1 MFRLSLSCVAL
12 WALLNSLTLVHSDDT
27 PHGTSKHY
35 MLAKR
40 STGPIPSA
48 TSRSDSLHQS
58 PKANLAKWLSG
69 TYFHYFLGKTC
80 KHKLYTTQRV
90 RKGRQL
96 GFRYFQFDSQLS
108 TFVNAS
114 PEKIPK
120 FCPATNSF
128 SLLLHP
134 LIASV
139 GTQYDRLGMLYLN
152 DIEAEPTK
160 EGIIWTDSRHD
171 KYTPLLSRPATFS
184 LDIGNTVD
192 PLLDLTG
199 NFEVTL
205 SAKFYPPTPEF
216 PASKKA
222 DRIINMG
229 RGTGNNMTSFLSFP
243 RNVATAYLDLF
254 ASGSGKEEVRKSVY
268 PLTWTLTDQQP
279 SGNSKL
285 KFWYTN
291 VPDAYTPQLDPAN
304 TGAATGK
311 GSHREV
317 QVWIDN
323 FLAGVAYP
331 FPVIYTGGMLLT
343 WWRPIAAIGAFD
355 APTYTI
361 DISPFVP
368 LLSDSKPH
376 NFTIFVEGQGEKGSI
391 NQEWLF
397 SASVFISLDPTGVRT
412 TGRMLTYLTDS
423 KTTVDVPKE
432 VRIPP
437 NMDPKSLISFAT
449 HSFRKLEI
457 SSNIVTGTKGAQVVK
472 VEQDMTFINQQSWGP
487 GAAYQSV
494 VMSSKGN
501 TISTHGDVA
510 EKIDEFRYPFNL
522 TLSAL
527 SVPPA
532 TKVVGHLNHKYSRT
546 QIFPLCPTLGK
557 INIETTQDCA
567 GELLLNGNG
576 RALSGLG
583 RTIQSFTYKD
593 GKGGTYARDVD
604 IYNSTKTIRDR
615 QSGTLLPVDKAKVL
629 GELSLSDTSLGTS
642 LLSTE
647 NLSTNGASAND
658 LPANAFSTSAIG
670 NGPHL
675 AGDKNARGAPGRLLH
690 TPPPSGLKKSNPQ

>member
-27 PHGTSKHY
+27 PHGTSKQ
-35 MLAKR
+35 
-40 STGPIPSA
+40 
-48 TSRSDSLHQS
+48 LHARQAVHRPNPLRNFEVRQS
-58 PKANLAKWLSG
+58 PKANLAKWLSWNI
-69 TYFHYFLGKTC
+69 L
-80 KHKLYTTQRV
+80 
-90 RKGRQL
+90 
-96 GFRYFQFDSQLS
+96 
-108 TFVNAS
+108 
-114 PEKIPK
+114 
-120 FCPATNSF
+120 
-128 SLLLHP
+128 SLLLGEKP
-134 LIASV
+134 ANTSYTPPRGCGRAGSWASVIFNLTATSV

-152 DIEAEPTK
+152 DIEVWRTSTAEPTK

-254 ASGSGKEEVRKSVY
+254 ASGSGKEE
-268 PLTWTLTDQQP
+268 
-279 SGNSKL
+279 
-285 KFWYTN
+285 YTN

>member
-1 MFRLSLSCVAL
+1 MGLAQL
-12 WALLNSLTLVHSDDT
+12 LTLVHSDDT
-27 PHGTSKHY
+27 PHGTSKQLHARQAVHRPNP
-35 MLAKR
+35 LHNFEVR
-40 STGPIPSA
+40 QPPSVPKIKPCEVVILEHTFITSWGKPANTSCSPPRGCGRAGSWASVIFNLTA
-48 TSRSDSLHQS
+48 T
-58 PKANLAKWLSG
+58 
-69 TYFHYFLGKTC
+69 
-80 KHKLYTTQRV
+80 
-90 RKGRQL
+90 
-96 GFRYFQFDSQLS
+96 
-108 TFVNAS
+108 
-114 PEKIPK
+114 
-120 FCPATNSF
+120 
-128 SLLLHP
+128 
-134 LIASV
+134 SV

-152 DIEAEPTK
+152 DIEVWRTSTAEPTK
-160 EGIIWTDSRHD
+160 EGIIWT
-171 KYTPLLSRPATFS
+171 YTPLLSRPATFS

-254 ASGSGKEEVRKSVY
+254 PSGSGKEE
-268 PLTWTLTDQQP
+268 
-279 SGNSKL
+279 
-285 KFWYTN
+285 FWYTN
-291 VPDAYTPQLDPAN
+291 VPDAYAPQLDPAN

-472 VEQDMTFINQQSWGP
+472 VEQDMTFINQQSWGL
-487 GAAYQSV
+487 ALLTRSVLSLIRSDYASV

-501 TISTHGDVA
+501 TISAHGDVA

-690 TPPPSGLKKSNPQ
+690 TPPPSGLKKSSPQ

>member
-27 PHGTSKHY
+27 PHGTSKQLHARQAVHRPNP
-35 MLAKR
+35 LR
-40 STGPIPSA
+40 NFEVRQPPSVPKSKPCEVVILEHTFITSWGKPANTSYTPPRGCGRAGSWASVIFNLTA
-48 TSRSDSLHQS
+48 T
-58 PKANLAKWLSG
+58 
-69 TYFHYFLGKTC
+69 
-80 KHKLYTTQRV
+80 
-90 RKGRQL
+90 
-96 GFRYFQFDSQLS
+96 
-108 TFVNAS
+108 
-114 PEKIPK
+114 
-120 FCPATNSF
+120 
-128 SLLLHP
+128 
-134 LIASV
+134 SV

-152 DIEAEPTK
+152 DIEVWRTSTAEPTK
-160 EGIIWTDSRHD
+160 EGIIWTVTRDMS

-254 ASGSGKEEVRKSVY
+254 ASGSGKEE
-268 PLTWTLTDQQP
+268 
-279 SGNSKL
+279 
-285 KFWYTN
+285 FWYTN

>member
-27 PHGTSKHY
+27 PHSTSKQLHARQAVHRPNP
-35 MLAKR
+35 LR
-40 STGPIPSA
+40 NFEVRQPPSVPKSKPCEVVILEHTFITSWGKPANTSYSPPRGCGRAGSWASVIFNLTA
-48 TSRSDSLHQS
+48 T
-58 PKANLAKWLSG
+58 
-69 TYFHYFLGKTC
+69 
-80 KHKLYTTQRV
+80 
-90 RKGRQL
+90 
-96 GFRYFQFDSQLS
+96 
-108 TFVNAS
+108 
-114 PEKIPK
+114 
-120 FCPATNSF
+120 
-128 SLLLHP
+128 
-134 LIASV
+134 SV

-152 DIEAEPTK
+152 DIEVWRTSTAEPTK
-160 EGIIWTDSRHD
+160 EGIIWTVTRDMS

-254 ASGSGKEEVRKSVY
+254 ASGSGKEE
-268 PLTWTLTDQQP
+268 
-279 SGNSKL
+279 
-285 KFWYTN
+285 FWYTN

>member
-27 PHGTSKHY
+27 PHGTSKQLHARQAVHRPNP
-35 MLAKR
+35 LR
-40 STGPIPSA
+40 NFEVRQPPSVPKSKPCEVVILEHTFITSWGKPANTSYTPPRGCGRAGSWASVIFNLTA
-48 TSRSDSLHQS
+48 T
-58 PKANLAKWLSG
+58 
-69 TYFHYFLGKTC
+69 
-80 KHKLYTTQRV
+80 
-90 RKGRQL
+90 
-96 GFRYFQFDSQLS
+96 
-108 TFVNAS
+108 
-114 PEKIPK
+114 
-120 FCPATNSF
+120 
-128 SLLLHP
+128 
-134 LIASV
+134 SV

-152 DIEAEPTK
+152 DIEVWRTSTAEPTK
-160 EGIIWTDSRHD
+160 EGIIWTVTRDMT

-254 ASGSGKEEVRKSVY
+254 ASGSGKEE
-268 PLTWTLTDQQP
+268 
-279 SGNSKL
+279 
-285 KFWYTN
+285 FWYTN

>member
-27 PHGTSKHY
+27 PHSTSKQLHARQAVHRPNP
-35 MLAKR
+35 LR
-40 STGPIPSA
+40 NFEVRQPPSVPKSKPCEVVILEHTFITSWGKPANTSYSPPRGCGRAGSWASVIFNLTA
-48 TSRSDSLHQS
+48 T
-58 PKANLAKWLSG
+58 
-69 TYFHYFLGKTC
+69 
-80 KHKLYTTQRV
+80 
-90 RKGRQL
+90 
-96 GFRYFQFDSQLS
+96 
-108 TFVNAS
+108 
-114 PEKIPK
+114 
-120 FCPATNSF
+120 
-128 SLLLHP
+128 
-134 LIASV
+134 SV

-152 DIEAEPTK
+152 DIEVWRTSTAEPTK
-160 EGIIWTDSRHD
+160 EGIIWTVTRDMS

-254 ASGSGKEEVRKSVY
+254 ASGSGKEE
-268 PLTWTLTDQQP
+268 
-279 SGNSKL
+279 
-285 KFWYTN
+285 YTN

-510 EKIDEFRYPFNL
+510 EKIDD
-522 TLSAL
+522 
-527 SVPPA
+527 
-532 TKVVGHLNHKYSRT
+532 RT

>member
-27 PHGTSKHY
+27 PHGTSKQLHARQAVHRPNP
-35 MLAKR
+35 LR
-40 STGPIPSA
+40 NFEVRQPPSVPKSKPCEVVILEHTFITSWGKPANTSYTPPRGCGRAGSWASVIFNLTA
-48 TSRSDSLHQS
+48 T
-58 PKANLAKWLSG
+58 
-69 TYFHYFLGKTC
+69 
-80 KHKLYTTQRV
+80 
-90 RKGRQL
+90 
-96 GFRYFQFDSQLS
+96 
-108 TFVNAS
+108 
-114 PEKIPK
+114 
-120 FCPATNSF
+120 
-128 SLLLHP
+128 
-134 LIASV
+134 SV
-139 GTQYDRLGMLYLN
+139 GTQYDRLGFGGHQQVIFAFSTRLVIFIGAEVRHHL
-152 DIEAEPTK
+152 ICPAEPTK
-160 EGIIWTDSRHD
+160 EGIIWTVTRDMT